1 MKILIVTSHLYMA
14 EGSIAKGI
22 AESLTKHDI
31 FFFSVHSFKDR
42 LGEFEKLTQNVDVV
56 HWLFNVGNLEKKYFD
71 FYKKLNTPTVATVH
85 HIDKDELYKI
95 KAASFSDLIHVVSN
109 EWLDFCFTKTK
120 TSLLL
125 AHLGLSTKKFDNI
138 KPNLYKGKGVLKIG
152 LMGFYPGKNNRK
164 RVDVLINVLKRLIE
178 KKVDVELI
186 VQGTGWDK
194 YYDLFEKIGVNYK
207 HYKFSEIKNM
217 YNFFEKIHV
226 YLCTSDVEGGPF
238 PVLESLICGI
248 PVISTKVGMS
258 LDLLKQG
265 GGILCD
271 RGDVSSIVDAVICLK
286 ENNDFY
292 NLLSNKALKISNNLS
307 WKNLTKDYELLYK
320 QTVEKWELKNGL
332 KWVFKHKNIISP
344 IDQRDIEIS
353 YSDIHQVRGLLKNKN
368 TISAFK
374 ILFSLLFNS
383 KIDFYSKRKLLNELV
398 LLYFPFLKSLK
409 KNIIT

>member
-1 MKILIVTSHLYMA
+1 
-14 EGSIAKGI
+14 
-22 AESLTKHDI
+22 
-31 FFFSVHSFKDR
+31 
-42 LGEFEKLTQNVDVV
+42 
-56 HWLFNVGNLEKKYFD
+56 
-71 FYKKLNTPTVATVH
+71 
-85 HIDKDELYKI
+85 
-95 KAASFSDLIHVVSN
+95 
-109 EWLDFCFTKTK
+109 
-120 TSLLL
+120 
-125 AHLGLSTKKFDNI
+125 
-138 KPNLYKGKGVLKIG
+138 
-152 LMGFYPGKNNRK
+152 
-164 RVDVLINVLKRLIE
+164 
-178 KKVDVELI
+178 
-186 VQGTGWDK
+186 
-194 YYDLFEKIGVNYK
+194 
-207 HYKFSEIKNM
+207 M